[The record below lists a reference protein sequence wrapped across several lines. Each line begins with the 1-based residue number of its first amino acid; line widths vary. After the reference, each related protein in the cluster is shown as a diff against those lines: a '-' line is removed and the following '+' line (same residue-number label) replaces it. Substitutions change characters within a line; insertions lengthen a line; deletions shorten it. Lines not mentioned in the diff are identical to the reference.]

1 MKKKN
6 HIFIPPEPPAR
17 ILASA
22 EEGLTQEQARQR
34 LEDGWANTPV
44 TAESKTLG
52 QIIRSNLFTYFN
64 LIFAILGVLVFAS
77 GSLRNLTFLPLVV
90 ANLLI
95 GIIQEV
101 RAKNTLDKL
110 SMLNAPRAR
119 VIRDGQIQEIP
130 AEELVLDDIVCFRAG
145 DQICADAII
154 LDGEVLVN
162 EALLTGE
169 ADELKKGLGDFLM
182 SGSFLVSGECT
193 ARLERVGAE
202 SYISQLTLEAK
213 ATDTKQRSEMLR
225 TLDRLVGVVGILI
238 VPIGIF
244 LFVQQY
250 VLSGAS
256 FRDSVLSMVAAVLGM
271 IPEGLYLLTSVALVV
286 SVLRL
291 ATRKVLVHDMKCIE
305 ALARVDVLCV
315 DKTGTITENEMQVS
329 SLVPLEGFD
338 PAQGVGLKTLVGNL
352 VAAMPEGNQ
361 TMQALH
367 RYFKLPAQTNAEQVF
382 PFSSTYKYCGAVFS
396 GEAYVLG
403 APEFL
408 LREDYEAVRP
418 LAESFSADGYRVM
431 LFGKYTGTLEGQA
444 LTEKVIPLGLILLT
458 NPIRRDAPETFR
470 YFAQQGVAVKVIS
483 GDNPLT
489 VSRIAMEAEIP
500 GAEKYIDASTLDS
513 EEAIYEAAGEY
524 TIFGRVTPDQK
535 RQLVRALQS
544 QGHTVGM
551 TGDGVNDVLALKD
564 ADCSVAM
571 ASGCDAAAQVS
582 QLVLLESDFSAM
594 PSVVA
599 EGRRVVN
606 NVQRSA
612 SLFLVKNI
620 FSFLL
625 SVFSAC
631 FMISYPLEPSQ
642 LSLITMFTIGV
653 PGFFLALQPNEDPIR
668 GKFLPNVLAK
678 ALPAGLTDFLV
689 VGALVIFGRVFG
701 VDEGD
706 ISIACTML
714 LSIVGFMIL
723 YNISKP
729 LNWFRW
735 IIWGGCVTGLLVC
748 SIWLGDIF
756 GIGRMSL
763 KCVLLF
769 GVFAIATEPILR
781 YGILLTETV
790 SRLHRAHREKRLA
803 KKAQKAE
810 NN

>member
-6 HIFIPPEPPAR
+6 LEFIPPEPPER
-17 ILASA
+17 ILATA

-34 LEDGWANTPV
+34 QEDGWSNTPV
-44 TAESKTLG
+44 TVASKTLG

-95 GIIQEV
+95 GIIQEI

-130 AEELVLDDIVCFRAG
+130 AEELVLDDIVLFRAG

-338 PAQGVGLKTLVGNL
+338 PAQ
-352 VAAMPEGNQ
+352 
-361 TMQALH
+361 
-367 RYFKLPAQTNAEQVF
+367 
-382 PFSSTYKYCGAVFS
+382 CGAENIGRQS
-396 GEAYVLG
+396 GGRHARGESDHAGSAPIFQASRANKRG
-403 APEFL
+403 A
-408 LREDYEAVRP
+408 
-418 LAESFSADGYRVM
+418 G
-431 LFGKYTGTLEGQA
+431 
-444 LTEKVIPLGLILLT
+444 IPLLLH
-458 NPIRRDAPETFR
+458 
-470 YFAQQGVAVKVIS
+470 
-483 GDNPLT
+483 L
-489 VSRIAMEAEIP
+489 
-500 GAEKYIDASTLDS
+500 
-513 EEAIYEAAGEY
+513 
-524 TIFGRVTPDQK
+524 
-535 RQLVRALQS
+535 
-544 QGHTVGM
+544 
-551 TGDGVNDVLALKD
+551 
-564 ADCSVAM
+564 
-571 ASGCDAAAQVS
+571 
-582 QLVLLESDFSAM
+582 
-594 PSVVA
+594 
-599 EGRRVVN
+599 
-606 NVQRSA
+606 
-612 SLFLVKNI
+612 
-620 FSFLL
+620 
-625 SVFSAC
+625 
-631 FMISYPLEPSQ
+631 
-642 LSLITMFTIGV
+642 
-653 PGFFLALQPNEDPIR
+653 
-668 GKFLPNVLAK
+668 
-678 ALPAGLTDFLV
+678 
-689 VGALVIFGRVFG
+689 
-701 VDEGD
+701 
-706 ISIACTML
+706 
-714 LSIVGFMIL
+714 
-723 YNISKP
+723 
-729 LNWFRW
+729 
-735 IIWGGCVTGLLVC
+735 
-748 SIWLGDIF
+748 
-756 GIGRMSL
+756 
-763 KCVLLF
+763 
-769 GVFAIATEPILR
+769 
-781 YGILLTETV
+781 
-790 SRLHRAHREKRLA
+790 
-803 KKAQKAE
+803 
-810 NN
+810 

>member
-1 MKKKN
+1 M
-6 HIFIPPEPPAR
+6 
-17 ILASA
+17 
-22 EEGLTQEQARQR
+22 T
-34 LEDGWANTPV
+34 V
-44 TAESKTLG
+44 ESKTLG

-95 GIIQEV
+95 GIIQEI

-130 AEELVLDDIVCFRAG
+130 AEELVLDDIVLFRAG

-418 LAESFSADGYRVM
+418 LAESFSGDGYRVM

-470 YFAQQGVAVKVIS
+470 YFSQQGVAVKVIS

-524 TIFGRVTPDQK
+524 TVFGRVTPDQK

-625 SVFSAC
+625 SVFSA
-631 FMISYPLEPSQ
+631 
-642 LSLITMFTIGV
+642 
-653 PGFFLALQPNEDPIR
+653 
-668 GKFLPNVLAK
+668 
-678 ALPAGLTDFLV
+678 
-689 VGALVIFGRVFG
+689 
-701 VDEGD
+701 
-706 ISIACTML
+706 
-714 LSIVGFMIL
+714 
-723 YNISKP
+723 
-729 LNWFRW
+729 
-735 IIWGGCVTGLLVC
+735 
-748 SIWLGDIF
+748 
-756 GIGRMSL
+756 
-763 KCVLLF
+763 
-769 GVFAIATEPILR
+769 
-781 YGILLTETV
+781 
-790 SRLHRAHREKRLA
+790 
-803 KKAQKAE
+803 
-810 NN
+810 

>member
-6 HIFIPPEPPAR
+6 LTFIPPEPPAR

-95 GIIQEV
+95 GIIQEI

-130 AEELVLDDIVCFRAG
+130 AEELVLDDIVLFRA
-145 DQICADAII
+145 
-154 LDGEVLVN
+154 
-162 EALLTGE
+162 
-169 ADELKKGLGDFLM
+169 
-182 SGSFLVSGECT
+182 GECT

-338 PAQGVGLKTLVGNL
+338 PTQGVGLKTLVGNL

-367 RYFKLPAQTNAEQVF
+367 RYFKLPGQTAAEQVF

-408 LREDYEAVRP
+408 LREDYEEV
-418 LAESFSADGYRVM
+418 F
-431 LFGKYTGTLEGQA
+431 
-444 LTEKVIPLGLILLT
+444 LTEPLGG
-458 NPIRRDAPETFR
+458 P
-470 YFAQQGVAVKVIS
+470 
-483 GDNPLT
+483 
-489 VSRIAMEAEIP
+489 
-500 GAEKYIDASTLDS
+500 
-513 EEAIYEAAGEY
+513 
-524 TIFGRVTPDQK
+524 
-535 RQLVRALQS
+535 
-544 QGHTVGM
+544 
-551 TGDGVNDVLALKD
+551 
-564 ADCSVAM
+564 
-571 ASGCDAAAQVS
+571 
-582 QLVLLESDFSAM
+582 
-594 PSVVA
+594 
-599 EGRRVVN
+599 
-606 NVQRSA
+606 
-612 SLFLVKNI
+612 
-620 FSFLL
+620 
-625 SVFSAC
+625 
-631 FMISYPLEPSQ
+631 
-642 LSLITMFTIGV
+642 
-653 PGFFLALQPNEDPIR
+653 
-668 GKFLPNVLAK
+668 
-678 ALPAGLTDFLV
+678 LPA
-689 VGALVIFGRVFG
+689 
-701 VDEGD
+701 
-706 ISIACTML
+706 
-714 LSIVGFMIL
+714 
-723 YNISKP
+723 
-729 LNWFRW
+729 
-735 IIWGGCVTGLLVC
+735 
-748 SIWLGDIF
+748 
-756 GIGRMSL
+756 
-763 KCVLLF
+763 
-769 GVFAIATEPILR
+769 LR
-781 YGILLTETV
+781 ETQV
-790 SRLHRAHREKRLA
+790 
-803 KKAQKAE
+803 
-810 NN
+810 

>member
-6 HIFIPPEPPAR
+6 LTFIPPEPPAR

-95 GIIQEV
+95 GIIQEI

-119 VIRDGQIQEIP
+119 VIREGQIQEIP
-130 AEELVLDDIVCFRAG
+130 VEELVLDDIVRFRAG

-213 ATDTKQRSEMLR
+213 AMDTKQRSEMLR

-329 SLVPLEGFD
+329 SLV
-338 PAQGVGLKTLVGNL
+338 T
-352 VAAMPEGNQ
+352 
-361 TMQALH
+361 
-367 RYFKLPAQTNAEQVF
+367 
-382 PFSSTYKYCGAVFS
+382 AV
-396 GEAYVLG
+396 
-403 APEFL
+403 
-408 LREDYEAVRP
+408 
-418 LAESFSADGYRVM
+418 M
-431 LFGKYTGTLEGQA
+431 
-444 LTEKVIPLGLILLT
+444 
-458 NPIRRDAPETFR
+458 
-470 YFAQQGVAVKVIS
+470 
-483 GDNPLT
+483 
-489 VSRIAMEAEIP
+489 
-500 GAEKYIDASTLDS
+500 
-513 EEAIYEAAGEY
+513 
-524 TIFGRVTPDQK
+524 
-535 RQLVRALQS
+535 
-544 QGHTVGM
+544 
-551 TGDGVNDVLALKD
+551 
-564 ADCSVAM
+564 
-571 ASGCDAAAQVS
+571 
-582 QLVLLESDFSAM
+582 
-594 PSVVA
+594 
-599 EGRRVVN
+599 
-606 NVQRSA
+606 
-612 SLFLVKNI
+612 
-620 FSFLL
+620 
-625 SVFSAC
+625 
-631 FMISYPLEPSQ
+631 
-642 LSLITMFTIGV
+642 
-653 PGFFLALQPNEDPIR
+653 
-668 GKFLPNVLAK
+668 
-678 ALPAGLTDFLV
+678 
-689 VGALVIFGRVFG
+689 
-701 VDEGD
+701 
-706 ISIACTML
+706 
-714 LSIVGFMIL
+714 
-723 YNISKP
+723 
-729 LNWFRW
+729 
-735 IIWGGCVTGLLVC
+735 
-748 SIWLGDIF
+748 
-756 GIGRMSL
+756 
-763 KCVLLF
+763 
-769 GVFAIATEPILR
+769 
-781 YGILLTETV
+781 
-790 SRLHRAHREKRLA
+790 
-803 KKAQKAE
+803 
-810 NN
+810 

>member
-1 MKKKN
+1 MTV
-6 HIFIPPEPPAR
+6 A
-17 ILASA
+17 
-22 EEGLTQEQARQR
+22 
-34 LEDGWANTPV
+34 
-44 TAESKTLG
+44 SKTLG

-95 GIIQEV
+95 GIIQEI

-130 AEELVLDDIVCFRAG
+130 AEELVLDDIVLFRAG

-403 APEFL
+403 APGIPPAGG
-408 LREDYEAVRP
+408 LRDRP
-418 LAESFSADGYRVM
+418 
-431 LFGKYTGTLEGQA
+431 
-444 LTEKVIPLGLILLT
+444 
-458 NPIRRDAPETFR
+458 
-470 YFAQQGVAVKVIS
+470 
-483 GDNPLT
+483 
-489 VSRIAMEAEIP
+489 
-500 GAEKYIDASTLDS
+500 
-513 EEAIYEAAGEY
+513 
-524 TIFGRVTPDQK
+524 
-535 RQLVRALQS
+535 
-544 QGHTVGM
+544 
-551 TGDGVNDVLALKD
+551 
-564 ADCSVAM
+564 
-571 ASGCDAAAQVS
+571 ASG
-582 QLVLLESDFSAM
+582 
-594 PSVVA
+594 
-599 EGRRVVN
+599 
-606 NVQRSA
+606 
-612 SLFLVKNI
+612 
-620 FSFLL
+620 
-625 SVFSAC
+625 
-631 FMISYPLEPSQ
+631 
-642 LSLITMFTIGV
+642 
-653 PGFFLALQPNEDPIR
+653 
-668 GKFLPNVLAK
+668 GKL
-678 ALPAGLTDFLV
+678 
-689 VGALVIFGRVFG
+689 
-701 VDEGD
+701 
-706 ISIACTML
+706 
-714 LSIVGFMIL
+714 
-723 YNISKP
+723 
-729 LNWFRW
+729 
-735 IIWGGCVTGLLVC
+735 
-748 SIWLGDIF
+748 
-756 GIGRMSL
+756 
-763 KCVLLF
+763 
-769 GVFAIATEPILR
+769 
-781 YGILLTETV
+781 
-790 SRLHRAHREKRLA
+790 
-803 KKAQKAE
+803 
-810 NN
+810 